1 MQSRSGRIT
10 HCNGLLTV
18 EEVSRASKWDIK
30 QLFFASVARVNQQN
44 GSPAW
49 CVTFIN
55 RILRV
60 YKSFLR
66 GAPLFTERAPD

>member
-1 MQSRSGRIT
+1 MQSRSGHIT

-18 EEVSRASKWDIK
+18 EEVSRAFKWDIK

-44 GSPAW
+44 GFPAW

-55 RILRV
+55 GMIWEYKSSLRV
-60 YKSFLR
+60 
-66 GAPLFTERAPD
+66 APLFTERAPD

>member
-1 MQSRSGRIT
+1 MHRGSRRIT
-10 HCNGLLTV
+10 HRNGLLTV
-18 EEVSRASKWDIK
+18 EEVSGAFEWDIK

-44 GSPAW
+44 GFPAW

-55 RILRV
+55 GMIWE

-66 GAPLFTERAPD
+66 VAPLFTEKGP